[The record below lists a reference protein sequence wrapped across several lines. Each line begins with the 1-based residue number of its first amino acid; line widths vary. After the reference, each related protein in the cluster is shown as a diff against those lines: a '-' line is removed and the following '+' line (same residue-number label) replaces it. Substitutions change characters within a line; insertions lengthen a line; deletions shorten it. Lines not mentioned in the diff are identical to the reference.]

1 MTLIGGQIIWSAA
14 PIMMVTMVVAI
25 VHLGALGKR
34 IVIIV
39 TSGGVV
45 ELLVSFQV

>member
-1 MTLIGGQIIWSAA
+1 
-14 PIMMVTMVVAI
+14 MMVSMVVVI

-45 ELLVSFQV
+45 ELLVSFQVKKISPSSSIKTS